1 MKSFIQYLEEKVID
15 PRIMQFAAKVHE
27 NWRKTGIPENERNM
41 KRERSKNGGPLA
53 DINVPFDKLHPTA
66 QQENIAAGHAA
77 LAAIKKHPN
86 NPSAAAA
93 HVHKKWMERNPIT
106 KDNAAQHV
114 PYEQLPKHE
123 QQKDID
129 HVDIMSSLKK

>member
-86 NPSAAAA
+86 DIEKASD